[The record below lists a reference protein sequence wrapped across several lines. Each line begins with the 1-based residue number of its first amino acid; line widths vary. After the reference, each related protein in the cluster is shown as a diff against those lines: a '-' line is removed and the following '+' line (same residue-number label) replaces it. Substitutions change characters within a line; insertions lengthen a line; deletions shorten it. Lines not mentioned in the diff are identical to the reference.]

1 MFLQCCYVYICV
13 FAGVLL
19 PQLDDGDEGGFVML
33 RNLVIFDRFRD
44 GPHVMWV

>member
-1 MFLQCCYVYICV
+1 M